1 MNFFFLTESFSFSEV
16 PFLFFKR
23 LFKITFPF
31 GPHFVDAGPS
41 ITLRISVGESFL
53 SVSPS
58 LCVCVCPSLCLSA
71 LSLFPPNFFPLF
83 EPLQLRG
90 LPQSLVIPACLL
102 IVGGRASGADWPPC
116 TCGGCWSPVWV
127 SWWPVRHGRCAASPG
142 ASSLLTLGLLPGRE
156 AAGFLCSGS

>member
-1 MNFFFLTESFSFSEV
+1 MSISSTLSYCRFVNFFFLTESFSFSEV

-31 GPHFVDAGPS
+31 GPRFVDAGPS

-102 IVGGRASGADWPPC
+102 IVGG
-116 TCGGCWSPVWV
+116 GGHQGPTG
-127 SWWPVRHGRCAASPG
+127 RHARVG
-142 ASSLLTLGLLPGRE
+142 
-156 AAGFLCSGS
+156 AAGPLCGSRGGRSGMGGVLPHQEPPAS